1 MLLIRIGLTIWGWRT
16 SQCGIASASQLL
28 RYPEDW
34 PYPTVRSNHHSMKF
48 LSGRFVTGGNLDCIP
63 LQRVRDS

>member
-1 MLLIRIGLTIWGWRT
+1 
-16 SQCGIASASQLL
+16 
-28 RYPEDW
+28 
-34 PYPTVRSNHHSMKF
+34 MKF